1 MALHLDRNQEATVWV
16 GGLDAEVDEDLLWE
30 LMLQAGP
37 LSSVNMRRDKI
48 TGEHSGYAFVEF
60 ASEQDADYAMK
71 IMNMVRVFG
80 KSLKINKAA
89 RDRKEMDVGANIFVG
104 NLEEEVDDQLLYNA
118 FSVFGQVLAAKVM
131 YDPEGKHRGFGFVN
145 FADFDAADTAITHM
159 SGQFLCNRAIHV
171 SYAYKEGKRGER
183 HGSYEERYLAKKQQ
197 SRFAKPPN
205 MMFAVKDSAGGSGP
219 PPAPVSVPQGGDAPI
234 LQDQQV
240 QQRGLP
246 PPPPMSIG
254 APNQEPPPPQFVQNQ
269 PPPPMQMQQPP
280 QVQPPPPRPF
290 APPPPPQ
297 MRGSVPFPPPMY
309 PFPGAPPPHGSSFPP
324 QPPHMGFA
332 PPPPM
337 RPPMQP
343 MMGGMGF
350 PHTAPPPMMPQGMQ
364 GSFPM
369 SFPPQH
375 LAGLHQP
382 PPPQMRMP
390 QPPEPAHQ

>member
-1 MALHLDRNQEATVWV
+1 
-16 GGLDAEVDEDLLWE
+16 
-30 LMLQAGP
+30 
-37 LSSVNMRRDKI
+37 
-48 TGEHSGYAFVEF
+48 
-60 ASEQDADYAMK
+60 MK
-71 IMNMVRVFG
+71 IMNMVRVYG

-205 MMFAVKDSAGGSGP
+205 MMFAVKDSTSGNAQQ
-219 PPAPVSVPQGGDAPI
+219 APVAVPQGGDAPI

-240 QQRGLP
+240 QQRQLP
-246 PPPPMSIG
+246 PPPPMGIG
-254 APNQEPPPPQFVQNQ
+254 GPPNQKPPPPQFVQNQ
-269 PPPPMQMQQPP
+269 PPPPQPGMAMQMQPP
-280 QVQPPPPRPF
+280 RQVQPPPPRPF

-297 MRGSVPFPPPMY
+297 MPAGVPFAPPMY
-309 PFPGAPPPHGSSFPP
+309 PFGAPPPPGGSFPP
-324 QPPHMGFA
+324 RPPHMGFA
-332 PPPPM
+332 PPPM
-337 RPPMQP
+337 ARPPMP
-343 MMGGMGF
+343 MMSF
-350 PHTAPPPMMPQGMQ
+350 PPTAPPPMMPQGMQ
-364 GSFPM
+364 GAFPM
-369 SFPPQH
+369 SFPPQQ
-375 LAGLHQP
+375 LGIPQP
-382 PPPQMRMP
+382 PAPPQMQPPVP
-390 QPPEPAHQ
+390 QPPEPAAQQ

>member
-60 ASEQDADYAMK
+60 ASEK
-71 IMNMVRVFG
+71 
-80 KSLKINKAA
+80 
-89 RDRKEMDVGANIFVG
+89 DVGANIFVG

-205 MMFAVKDSAGGSGP
+205 MMFAVKDSAGGSGA

-269 PPPPMQMQQPP
+269 PPPPQPGMPMQMQTQPP

-297 MRGSVPFPPPMY
+297 MPGSVPFPPPMY
-309 PFPGAPPPHGSSFPP
+309 PFAGAPPPPGSSFPP
-324 QPPHMGFA
+324 QPPQMGFGH
-332 PPPPM
+332 PPM

-350 PHTAPPPMMPQGMQ
+350 P
-364 GSFPM
+364 
-369 SFPPQH
+369 
-375 LAGLHQP
+375 
-382 PPPQMRMP
+382 
-390 QPPEPAHQ
+390 

>member
-16 GGLDAEVDEDLLWE
+16 GGLDAEVDEELLWE

-37 LSSVNMRRDKI
+37 LSSVNMPRDKI

-71 IMNMVRVFG
+71 IMNMVRVYG

-131 YDPEGKHRGFGFVN
+131 YDPDGKHRGFGFVN

-183 HGSYEERYLAKKQQ
+183 HGSYEERYLAKKVQ
-197 SRFAKPPN
+197 SRFARPPN
-205 MMFAVKDSAGGSGP
+205 MMFAVKDTTNSGGVNNQPG
-219 PPAPVSVPQGGDAPI
+219 APVPQVGGMPI
-234 LQDQQV
+234 VQDQPGGP
-240 QQRGLP
+240 QRNLP
-246 PPPPMSIG
+246 PPPPMGLAVG
-254 APNQEPPPPQFVQNQ
+254 AAEPPPPPFMQAPQPPQPQMGIPQ
-269 PPPPMQMQQPP
+269 PPPMPQPQM
-280 QVQPPPPRPF
+280 PPRF
-290 APPPPPQ
+290 APPPPGGQ
-297 MRGSVPFPPPMY
+297 FPPMMY
-309 PFPGAPPPHGSSFPP
+309 PIPTG
-324 QPPHMGFA
+324 A

-337 RPPMQP
+337 G
-343 MMGGMGF
+343 GGMGAPPPPPMAF
-350 PHTAPPPMMPQGMQ
+350 GGPPAPPMPGPPPPQMMSFPPPMMPQGMQ
-364 GSFPM
+364 GM
-369 SFPPQH
+369 AFPP
-375 LAGLHQP
+375 LPPQP
-382 PPPQMRMP
+382 PMMGGIPPQPPAPPAPPQM
-390 QPPEPAHQ
+390 Q